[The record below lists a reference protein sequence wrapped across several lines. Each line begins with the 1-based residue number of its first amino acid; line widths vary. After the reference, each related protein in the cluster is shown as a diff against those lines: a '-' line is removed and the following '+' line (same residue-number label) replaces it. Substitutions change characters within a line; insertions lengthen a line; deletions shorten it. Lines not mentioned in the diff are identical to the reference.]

1 MRRAVP
7 DLRDVVFLAT
17 NVANFATSPMR
28 KFLRDLLT
36 ADRESRTYDLVRVGT
51 AMSLVVGLG
60 LTIYAV
66 GWRGDPF
73 DLTAFGTGIGLIL
86 AAGGGA
92 MWARKDREAE

>member
-1 MRRAVP
+1 M
-7 DLRDVVFLAT
+7 
-17 NVANFATSPMR
+17 S

-36 ADRESRTYDLVRVGT
+36 ADRDSRTYDLVRVGT
-51 AMSLVVGLG
+51 AMALVVGLG
-60 LTIYAV
+60 LTVYAV

-92 MWARKDREAE
+92 RWARKDREAE

>member
-1 MRRAVP
+1 M
-7 DLRDVVFLAT
+7 
-17 NVANFATSPMR
+17 
-28 KFLRDLLT
+28 KFLRDILT
-36 ADRESRTYDLVRVGT
+36 SDRDSKVYDLVRVGT
-51 AMSLVVGLG
+51 AAALAVGLG

-92 MWARKDREAE
+92 MWARKDKEAE